1 MFINDFQNNHLTHFS
16 IQQLEQAR
24 NNQTEE
30 TKELSMNKD
39 KFNQL
44 SGVQQNAD
52 FKRQLTKFRI
62 EDAALYL
69 KENNMPVTAMAIVNA
84 TGLSKATVYR
94 YRELIGNENLR
105 NYTKFQNTFAPQ
117 IKPLD
122 TTSTT
127 QISS

>member
-1 MFINDFQNNHLTHFS
+1 
-16 IQQLEQAR
+16 
-24 NNQTEE
+24 
-30 TKELSMNKD
+30 MNKD

-44 SGVQQNAD
+44 SGVQQNAN
-52 FKRQLTKFRI
+52 FKRQWTKFRI
-62 EDAALYL
+62 EDAVLYL

-105 NYTKFQNTFAPQ
+105 SYTKFQNHSGLQ

-122 TTSTT
+122 TTSTAV
-127 QISS
+127 ISS